1 MPKSI
6 TRRGFIQ
13 LGGASLLA
21 AKVATAENQGG
32 PSSPRAVAVNAS
44 YLRKAP
50 VPQPHGPRVVVL
62 GGGWGGLTMARYLRK
77 YNPAFDVVL
86 VDRKSLF
93 ISCPLSNVWMADQIP
108 MEFLSHSY
116 LDAAKSNEY
125 RFFHASAVDLDRT
138 AKRLYTD
145 NGYIEYDYLVL
156 APGIDYDYDR
166 IGVTEPEQQARLQ
179 TEYPG
184 GFIDFSEHLAIK
196 RKLHSF
202 PGGNF
207 VLTVPA
213 GNYRCMAAPY
223 ERACM
228 AAAIFKKRDIKA
240 KVLLVDMNT
249 DIRIKK
255 DGFRRA
261 FSTFYPDIIEYMPGA
276 EISGVDIDKREVITD
291 FDTIPFDDA
300 VIYPPVRA
308 SRLIEN
314 FGLALASSP
323 QKEADVDQFKY
334 HFKDDQHVYVVGD
347 ARPQPFSKSGNTAYS
362 EAKYVAE
369 VIAAHARGKEIPWR
383 SPQTMCFS
391 GVRIDPLESMSI
403 IAFYRYDNKEKT
415 FQFDRVHMIE
425 KWSVRN
431 GQAGLAWGEGIFRD
445 LFYTGRT

>member
-1 MPKSI
+1 MSKF
-6 TRRGFIQ
+6 TRRRFIQ

-21 AKVATAENQGG
+21 AGAAAGGDSPKSGPDRTAAINDG
-32 PSSPRAVAVNAS
+32 
-44 YLRKAP
+44 YLRKAALP
-50 VPQPHGPRVVVL
+50 EPKGPRVVVL
-62 GGGWGGLTMARYLRK
+62 GGGWGGLTMARYLK
-77 YNPAFDVVL
+77 KFNPAFDVVL

-93 ISCPLSNVWMADQIP
+93 ISCPLSNIWMADQIP

-116 LDAAKSNEY
+116 LDAAKSNDY
-125 RFFHASAVDLDRT
+125 QFFHASAVDLDR
-138 AKRLYTD
+138 ASKRLYTD
-145 NGYIEYDYLVL
+145 SGYIGYDYLVL
-156 APGIDYDYDR
+156 APGIDYDYAR
-166 IGVTEPEQQARLQ
+166 IGVTEIEEQYRLR

-202 PGGNF
+202 QGGNF

-240 KVLLVDMNT
+240 KVLLLDMNA

-261 FSTFYPDIIEYMPGA
+261 FSTFYPDMIEYMPA
-276 EISGVDIDKREVITD
+276 TEISGVDLDKREVITD

-314 FGLALASSP
+314 FGLALSSSP

-334 HFKDDQHVYVVGD
+334 HFRDDQHVYVVGD

-369 VIAAHARGKEIPWR
+369 LIAAHAKGKEIPWR

-391 GVRIDPLESMSI
+391 GVRIDPLEAMSI
-403 IAFYRYDNKEKT
+403 IAFYQYDKKEKT
-415 FQFDRVHMIE
+415 FEFDRVHMIE

-445 LFYTGRT
+445 LFYS